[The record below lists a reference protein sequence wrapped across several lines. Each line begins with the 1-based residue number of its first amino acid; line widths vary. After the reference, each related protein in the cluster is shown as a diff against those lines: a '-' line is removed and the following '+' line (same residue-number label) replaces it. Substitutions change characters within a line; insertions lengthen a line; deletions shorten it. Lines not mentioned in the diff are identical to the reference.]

1 MFWDFKHRIEQS
13 VTNFRET
20 TYEAFSRCKLFLK
33 TLPKTSIFFLTV
45 IILECLLIICF
56 EGYCIGQFRT
66 VELLKNLGIDSL
78 PISLTLFIFACFF
91 ILYLCVE
98 ALSSKNIIEIIGLLC
113 IHVALFIYSIVQI
126 SELAEIQ
133 KVFLSKTQSSL
144 NPITLILNRHEAG
157 NEGIY
162 FILEVPKRIKPFL
175 IALPVILGVASVM
188 LGFLAHGM
196 NKAYGWVIYK
206 KIGPELRMRRRYL
219 VYKIYVTLLKIDIY
233 FFLGVTVQ
241 YVMVLPEDAVVEFVL
256 TILVLP
262 LTVLILT
269 LSFNSVSSE
278 NMFLMMTVQ
287 FFYVCGIPYIL
298 FKIIRMYTST
308 QKEYYASSKQM
319 ITTFSVITLLLLL
332 FTIAIGFAC
341 SHNFKKGLKEYCM

>member
-20 TYEAFSRCKLFLK
+20 TYEAFSRL
-33 TLPKTSIFFLTV
+33 

-287 FFYVCGIPYIL
+287 FFY
-298 FKIIRMYTST
+298 
-308 QKEYYASSKQM
+308 KEYYASSKQM

-341 SHNFKKGLKEYCM
+341 SHNFKKGLKEYLHFLKEKQKNDGISPSLFSPKPRMPIDD